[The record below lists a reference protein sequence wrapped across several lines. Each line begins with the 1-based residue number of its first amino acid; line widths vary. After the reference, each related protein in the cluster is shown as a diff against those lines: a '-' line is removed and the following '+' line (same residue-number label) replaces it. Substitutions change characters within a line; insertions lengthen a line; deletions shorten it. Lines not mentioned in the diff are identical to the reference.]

1 VPEIDDLV
9 LRIRGLVRAHERLR
23 QRGMSDEVLAEHSA
37 EIEVAAGHRAL
48 QACQYA
54 HQMGKHAGHNAVSD
68 VLRLALVE
76 FSPDPYVTCVDL
88 GDAGAVYTEGFDRE
102 VRATGDEAKAIKRK
116 INRQLIYPTIDDAD
130 EILRR
135 ADYLTGRRPVSQAAP
150 LPRLTRAT

>member
-1 VPEIDDLV
+1 MMIDEIPGP
-9 LRIRGLVRAHERLR
+9 RGLVRAHERLR

-68 VLRLALVE
+68 VLRLPLVE
-76 FSPDPYVTCVDL
+76 FSPDPY
-88 GDAGAVYTEGFDRE
+88 
-102 VRATGDEAKAIKRK
+102 
-116 INRQLIYPTIDDAD
+116 D